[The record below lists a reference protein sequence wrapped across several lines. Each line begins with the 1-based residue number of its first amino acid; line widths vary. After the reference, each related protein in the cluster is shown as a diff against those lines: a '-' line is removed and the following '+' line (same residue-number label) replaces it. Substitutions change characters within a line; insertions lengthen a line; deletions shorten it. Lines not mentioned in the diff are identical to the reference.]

1 LRGETAMKRHTIS
14 ITISV
19 LTLAFVLA
27 PGSLFG
33 QDTRGVTGVGKAS
46 LPAGTSLSG
55 VSLTGLLF
63 GMGVY
68 IPGDGTS
75 AGSLQ
80 VTLPGAN
87 ALGQAQTIEVTGTAS
102 TGTINID
109 GTQTFSGTATEDLGD
124 GTAPLTVP
132 FTVIA
137 SATGVTL
144 TVGLT
149 TLPAATLT
157 SGTIQLQ

>member
-1 LRGETAMKRHTIS
+1 MKRHTIS

-19 LTLAFVLA
+19 LTLAIVLA

-80 VTLPGAN
+80 VSLPGTTL
-87 ALGQAQTIEVTGTAS
+87 LGQAQTIEVTGTAAS
-102 TGTINID
+102 GTINID
-109 GTQTFSGTATEDLGD
+109 GTRTFSGTATVDMGD
-124 GTAPLTVP
+124 GTPLLTAVP
-132 FTVIA
+132 FSVIA
-137 SATGVTL
+137 SATGIILSVAT
-144 TVGLT
+144 T

-157 SGTIQLQ
+157 SGVIQIQ

>member
-1 LRGETAMKRHTIS
+1 MKRHTIS

-19 LTLAFVLA
+19 LTLAIVLA

-33 QDTRGVTGVGKAS
+33 QATRGVTGVGKAS

-55 VSLTGLLF
+55 VSLTGMLF

-80 VTLPGAN
+80 VSLPGTTL
-87 ALGQAQTIEVTGTAS
+87 LGQARTIEVTGTAAS
-102 TGTINID
+102 GTINID
-109 GTQTFSGTATEDLGD
+109 GTRTFSGTATEDLGD

-137 SATGVTL
+137 SATGITL
-144 TVGLT
+144 SVGTT

-157 SGTIQLQ
+157 SGVIQIQ